1 LLLCLGMD
9 INKKT
14 NNSNTRLSLYWK
26 CQLIGWS
33 IVSIYWAYTVY
44 TRDNYG
50 IFYTLLN
57 YVLDISIGIFLTH
70 MYRRFALK
78 ANWSSL
84 PIKKLLIRLVPTI
97 LLLAV
102 LYVLINNLKWYAY
115 WTFIAG
121 ENKNLLQAIIY
132 WDPILLTGLRL
143 MSIWILAYHLYHYYQ
158 KEVVTAKENAQLSL
172 IAKQAQLDNLS
183 AQLNPHFLFNSL
195 NSIKS
200 LVIENPNVA
209 RRAIDLLS
217 DLLRSSL
224 YEKDKG
230 LISIKNELALV
241 YDYIE
246 LEKMRFEERLQ
257 LKTNID
263 NDLIN
268 YKIPTLSIQLLV
280 ENAIKHGI
288 DLKVGGGVVFLEI
301 NKQDA
306 KICITVENPGVI
318 NNDKSAGLGLKNL
331 KKRLDIQYKGKASF
345 SLIAKENDSVVAKII
360 IPMHIEDEKI

>member
-1 LLLCLGMD
+1 MD
-9 INKKT
+9 IINK
-14 NNSNTRLSLYWK
+14 NINSKIRISLYWK

-50 IFYTLLN
+50 ILYTLLN
-57 YVLDISIGIFLTH
+57 YVLDISIGICLTH

-78 ANWSSL
+78 AKWSSF

-97 LLLAV
+97 ILLAV

-121 ENKNLLQAIIY
+121 EDKNFFEAIIY

-143 MSIWILAYHLYHYYQ
+143 MSIWVLAYHLYHYYQ

-230 LISIKNELALV
+230 LMSIKNELALV

-263 NDLIN
+263 EEVIN

-288 DLKVGGGVVFLEI
+288 DSKVEGGVVFLI
-301 NKQDA
+301 IKKKDNNMY
-306 KICITVENPGVI
+306 ITVENPGVI
-318 NNDKSAGLGLKNL
+318 NQNKSVGLGIENL
-331 KKRLDIQYKGKASF
+331 KKRIEIQYKGKASF
-345 SLIAKENDSVVAKII
+345 SLTEIENDCVVAELI
-360 IPMHIEDEKI
+360 IPMHIDDEKI

>member
-1 LLLCLGMD
+1 ME
-9 INKKT
+9 INNKINNKT
-14 NNSNTRLSLYWK
+14 KISLYWK
-26 CQLIGWS
+26 CQLTGWS
-33 IVSIYWAYTVY
+33 IVSVYWAYTVY
-44 TRDNYG
+44 TKDNYN
-50 IFYTLLN
+50 IFSTLLN

-78 ANWSSL
+78 AKWSSL

-97 LLLAV
+97 VVLAV
-102 LYVLINNLKWYAY
+102 LYVVINNLKWYAY
-115 WTFIAG
+115 WTFIAN
-121 ENKNLLQAIIY
+121 EYKNFFEAILF

-230 LISIKNELALV
+230 LITIKNELALV

-257 LKTNID
+257 LKTNI
-263 NDLIN
+263 NNNLIN
-268 YKIPTLSIQLLV
+268 NKIPTLSIQLLV

-288 DLKVGGGVVFLEI
+288 DLNVNGGVIFLKI
-301 NKQDA
+301 IKQNTN
-306 KICITVENPGVI
+306 ICITVQNPGVI
-318 NNDKSAGLGLKNL
+318 KQHKKVGLGIKNL
-331 KKRLDIQYKGKASF
+331 KKRLEIQYKGKASF
-345 SLIAKENDSVVAKII
+345 SLSATENDCVVAEIK
-360 IPMHIEDEKI
+360 IPMLVKDEKI

>member
-1 LLLCLGMD
+1 MSLHLN
-9 INKKT
+9 NKISK
-14 NNSNTRLSLYWK
+14 SRLYWL
-26 CQLIGWS
+26 CQLTGWCL
-33 IVSIYWAYTVY
+33 VSIYWAYTVY
-44 TRDNYG
+44 TRDNYS
-50 IFYTLLN
+50 IFYTFIN

-78 ANWSSL
+78 AKWSSL
-84 PIKKLLIRLVPTI
+84 PIKQLIIRLAPSI

-102 LYVLINNLKWYAY
+102 LYVLINNIKWYAY
-115 WTFIAG
+115 WTLIAG
-121 ENKNLLQAIIY
+121 ENKDLVESLLF

-200 LVIENPNVA
+200 LVIENPDTA

-224 YEKDKG
+224 YEKDKD
-230 LISIKNELALV
+230 LIPIKNELSLV

-263 NDLIN
+263 ERLIN
-268 YKIPTLSIQLLV
+268 YKIPTLSIQLLI

-288 DLKVGGGVVFLEI
+288 DLKVGGGIIVLKI
-301 NKQDA
+301 KNKDSN
-306 KICITVENPGVI
+306 ICITVENPGVI
-318 NNDKSAGLGLKNL
+318 KNNKNVGLGLENL
-331 KKRLDIQYKGKASF
+331 KKRLEIQYKGKASF
-345 SLIAKENDSVVAKII
+345 SLTENENDHVSAEIL
-360 IPMHIEDEKI
+360 IPTHIDDEKI

>member
-1 LLLCLGMD
+1 MD
-9 INKKT
+9 IKRK
-14 NNSNTRLSLYWK
+14 NNSNTSISLYWK

-33 IVSIYWAYTVY
+33 IVSVYWAYTVY

-78 ANWSSL
+78 AKWSSL
-84 PIKKLLIRLVPTI
+84 PIKKLLTRLVPAI
-97 LLLAV
+97 ILLAV

-121 ENKNLLQAIIY
+121 EGKNFFEAIIY

-224 YEKDKG
+224 YEKDKD
-230 LISIKNELALV
+230 LIPINEELSLV
-241 YDYIE
+241 KDYIE

-263 NDLIN
+263 EGVIN

-288 DLKVGGGVVFLEI
+288 DLNVGGGAVFLNVKKKDSNI
-301 NKQDA
+301 Y
-306 KICITVENPGVI
+306 ITVENPGVI
-318 NNDKSAGLGLKNL
+318 NQNKSVGLGLKNL
-331 KKRLDIQYKGKASF
+331 KKRLEIQYKGMASF
-345 SLIAKENDSVVAKII
+345 SLTENENNHVCAEII
-360 IPMHIEDEKI
+360 IPIYTDDEKI

>member
-1 LLLCLGMD
+1 MVS
-9 INKKT
+9 NKKT
-14 NNSNTRLSLYWK
+14 NNSNTRISLYWK

-33 IVSIYWAYTVY
+33 FVSFYWAYTVY
-44 TRDNYG
+44 TRDNYD

-57 YVLDISIGIFLTH
+57 YVLDILIGIFLTH
-70 MYRRFALK
+70 SYRRFALK
-78 ANWSSL
+78 AKWSSL
-84 PIKKLLIRLVPTI
+84 PIKHLLIRLLPTI

-102 LYVLINNLKWYAY
+102 LYVLMNNLKWYAY

-121 ENKNLLQAIIY
+121 VDKNLWESIIY

-158 KEVVTAKENAQLSL
+158 KEIITAKENAKLSL
-172 IAKQAQLDNLS
+172 ITKQAQLDNLS

-200 LVIENPNVA
+200 LVIENPSVA

-224 YEKDKG
+224 YEKDND
-230 LISIKNELALV
+230 LIPIKNELSLV

-263 NDLIN
+263 DEVIN

-288 DLKVGGGVVFLEI
+288 DLKVGGGVVFLKVKKKNSEI
-301 NKQDA
+301 Y
-306 KICITVENPGVI
+306 ITVENPGVI
-318 NNDKSAGLGLKNL
+318 NQNKSVGLGLENL
-331 KKRLDIQYKGKASF
+331 KKRLEIQYIGKASF
-345 SLIAKENDSVVAKII
+345 CLTEIENANVCAEII
-360 IPMHIEDEKI
+360 IPMHIDDEKI

>member
-1 LLLCLGMD
+1 MSLSY
-9 INKKT
+9 IKKI
-14 NNSNTRLSLYWK
+14 SKTRLYWL
-26 CQLIGWS
+26 CQLMGWCL
-33 IVSIYWAYTVY
+33 VSTYWAYTVY

-50 IFYTLLN
+50 ILYTFLN
-57 YVLDISIGIFLTH
+57 YVLDVAIGIFLTH
-70 MYRRFALK
+70 VYRIYALK
-78 ANWSSL
+78 ANWSQL
-84 PIKKLLIRLVPTI
+84 PIKKLLIRVIPSI
-97 LLLAV
+97 LLLAL
-102 LYVLINNLKWYAY
+102 LYVLINNLKWYTY

-121 ENKNLLQAIIY
+121 EDKNFFEAIMY

-158 KEVVTAKENAQLSL
+158 KEVVTARENAQLSL

-224 YEKDKG
+224 YEKDKD
-230 LISIKNELALV
+230 LINIENELALV

-246 LEKMRFEERLQ
+246 LEKLRYEERLQ

-263 NDLIN
+263 ESLIN
-268 YKIPTLSIQLLV
+268 YKIPTLSIQLLI

-288 DLKVGGGVVFLEI
+288 DLKVDGGVI
-301 NKQDA
+301 NL
-306 KICITVENPGVI
+306 KIKKKDSHIHITVENPGVL
-318 NNDKSAGLGLKNL
+318 NENKSGGLGLENL
-331 KKRLDIQYKGKASF
+331 KKRLEIQYKGQANL
-345 SLIAKENDSVVAKII
+345 SLTATESNQVCAELI
-360 IPMHIEDEKI
+360 IPMHINDEKI

>member
-1 LLLCLGMD
+1 MD

-14 NNSNTRLSLYWK
+14 NNSNIRISLYWK

-33 IVSIYWAYTVY
+33 VVSIYWAYTVY

-78 ANWSSL
+78 AKWSSL
-84 PIKKLLIRLVPTI
+84 PIKQLLIRLVPTI

-102 LYVLINNLKWYAY
+102 LYVLLNNLKWYAY

-143 MSIWILAYHLYHYYQ
+143 MSIWILAYHLYYYYQ
-158 KEVVTAKENAQLSL
+158 KEVVTAKENAKLSL
-172 IAKQAQLDNLS
+172 IAKQVQLDNLS

-200 LVIENPNVA
+200 LVIENPATA

-224 YEKDKG
+224 YEKDKD
-230 LISIKNELALV
+230 LITIKDELALV
-241 YDYIE
+241 KDYIE
-246 LEKMRFEERLQ
+246 LEKLRFEERLIINISID
-257 LKTNID
+257 KT
-263 NDLIN
+263 LEHF
-268 YKIPTLSIQLLV
+268 KIPTLSIQLLV

-288 DLKVGGGVVFLEI
+288 DKIIGGGLVTV
-301 NKQDA
+301 
-306 KICITVENPGVI
+306 KITKKKNQLYIQVQNPGKLSL
-318 NNDKSAGLGLKNL
+318 NKLSKGLGLRNL
-331 KKRLDIQYKGKASF
+331 KERLKIQYKNQASF
-345 SLIAKENDSVVAKII
+345 ELIELDNNTVVATII
-360 IPMHIEDEKI
+360 LPFRADENI

>member
-1 LLLCLGMD
+1 MNS
-9 INKKT
+9 NKKM
-14 NNSNTRLSLYWK
+14 NSKKAGVSLYWK
-26 CQLIGWS
+26 CQLLGWS
-33 IVSIYWAYTVY
+33 LVSIYWAYTVY

-50 IFYTLLN
+50 FFFTLIN
-57 YVLDISIGIFLTH
+57 YVLDIFIGIFLTH
-70 MYRRFALK
+70 MYRQFVIK
-78 ANWSSL
+78 VKWSIL
-84 PIKKLLIRLVPTI
+84 AIKPLLIRLLPTI
-97 LLLAV
+97 ILLAV
-102 LYVLINNLKWYAY
+102 MYVILNNFKWYAY
-115 WTFIAG
+115 WTYVAG
-121 ENKNLLQAIIY
+121 NNKNLLASILY

-143 MSIWILAYHLYHYYQ
+143 MSIWVLAYHLYHYYQ
-158 KEVVTAKENAQLSL
+158 KEVITAKENAKLTL
-172 IAKQAQLDNLS
+172 ITKQAELDNLS

-263 NDLIN
+263 DDLIN

-288 DLKVGGGVVFLEI
+288 DLKVGGGVVYLEI
-301 NKQDA
+301 KRNNNA
-306 KICITVENPGVI
+306 ICIKVENTGVI
-318 NNDKSAGLGLKNL
+318 YKNRNRGLGLENL
-331 KKRLDIQYKGKASF
+331 KKRLDIQYRSKAIF
-345 SLIAKENDSVVAKII
+345 SLQQIEKDKVCAEIILPMNVA
-360 IPMHIEDEKI
+360 

>member
-1 LLLCLGMD
+1 MMD
-9 INKKT
+9 IYNKI
-14 NNSNTRLSLYWK
+14 NNSKTRISQYWK
-26 CQLIGWS
+26 CQLTGWS
-33 IVSIYWAYTVY
+33 IVSVYWAYTVY

-50 IFYTLLN
+50 AFYTFLN
-57 YVLDISIGIFLTH
+57 YILDISIGIFLTH
-70 MYRRFALK
+70 FYRRFALNK
-78 ANWSSL
+78 KWNEL
-84 PIKKLLIRLVPTI
+84 PLKKLLYKVVPSII
-97 LLLAV
+97 LLAI
-102 LYVLINNLKWYAY
+102 LYVLINNVKWYLY
-115 WTFIAG
+115 WIAIAG
-121 ENKNLLQAIIY
+121 EERDLWKALFY
-132 WDPILLTGLRL
+132 WNPILLTGLRL

-230 LISIKNELALV
+230 LITIKNELALV

-288 DLKVGGGVVFLEI
+288 DLKVGGGVVFLKI
-301 NKQDA
+301 NKQDNN
-306 KICITVENPGVI
+306 IYITVDNPGVI
-318 NNDKSAGLGLKNL
+318 NQHKSVGLGLINL
-331 KKRLDIQYKGKASF
+331 KKRLEIQYKGHASF
-345 SLIAKENDSVVAKII
+345 SLTAKENELVCAEII
-360 IPMHIEDEKI
+360 IPMHLEDE